1 MKNVIKA
8 LYNGEITEWERPL
21 GKIAETA
28 EYKHVWECFE
38 RFEKS
43 LTKEQETL
51 FNEYYLADGGL
62 EKLLLE
68 RVYAN
73 AFKTGFWL
81 AMDLQKPLEDE
92 DTV

>member
-1 MKNVIKA
+1 MRPRNLIIAITIATSCLMACEKA
-8 LYNGEITEWERPL
+8 RPADQTDPIIEPEP
-21 GKIAETA
+21 GKS
-28 EYKHVWECFE
+28 Y
-38 RFEKS
+38 S

-51 FNEYYLADGGL
+51 FNEYYLADGSL

-81 AMDLQKPLEDE
+81 AMDLQEPLEDE

>member
-1 MKNVIKA
+1 MKSILKA

-21 GKIAETA
+21 GKLTETA
-28 EYKHVWECFE
+28 EYKKFGECIE
-38 RFEKS
+38 RLEKT
-43 LTKEQETL
+43 LTSEQETL
-51 FNEYYLADGGL
+51 FHEYYLADGGFENL
-62 EKLLLE
+62 VFE

-81 AMDLQKPLEDE
+81 AMELQEPLED